1 MAVNSYPWP
10 NPIVPPTQSP
20 SNEIRWIQGENAA
33 KAYPVAPGS
42 TVILMDSEDSYFYIK
57 SVAFNG
63 IPNPLRKFKYEEIF
77 EIVPELPV
85 AVDKTEYVSK
95 EDFNKAIEELKALIK
110 PNKNRGDRYAK
121 SDIRR
126 DE

>member
-1 MAVNSYPWP
+1 MAVNTYPWS
-10 NPIVPPTQSP
+10 NPIAPQTQTQ

-33 KAYPVAPGS
+33 KAYPIAPGS
-42 TVILMDSEDSYFYIK
+42 TVILMDSEDSFFYIK
-57 SVAFNG
+57 SVGFNG

-77 EIVPELPV
+77 EVVPELPV
-85 AVDKTEYVSK
+85 INSAEYVTK
-95 EDFNKAIEELKALIK
+95 DDFNKAIEELKALMK